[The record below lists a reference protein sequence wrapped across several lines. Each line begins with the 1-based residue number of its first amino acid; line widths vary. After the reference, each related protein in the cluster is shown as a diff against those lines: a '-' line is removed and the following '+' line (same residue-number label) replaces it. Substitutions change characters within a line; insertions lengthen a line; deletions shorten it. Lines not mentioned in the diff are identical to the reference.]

1 MTMRYALKEEKELF
15 YNRMLAKYQGKSA
28 FLDYY
33 FKEIF
38 ENREL
43 LQKYKNIF
51 DI

>member
-38 ENREL
+38 STDGFFNSAIYL
-43 LQKYKNIF
+43 
-51 DI
+51 